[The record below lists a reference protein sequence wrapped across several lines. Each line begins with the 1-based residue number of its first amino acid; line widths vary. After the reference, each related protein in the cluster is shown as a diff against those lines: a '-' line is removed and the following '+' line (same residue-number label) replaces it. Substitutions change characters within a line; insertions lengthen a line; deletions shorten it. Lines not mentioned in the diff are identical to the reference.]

1 MRFTLAKLSLVFIAT
16 SATAHDFWLQP
27 QVFQTKPGVAL
38 PITALIGHGDD
49 RGRWEADAKRV
60 VMLKSIGPNGTVD
73 LRSAF
78 KQRGVGSHFAPVF
91 AKTGVHVVAMQTNH
105 ASSELPAK
113 RFNDYAQGEGLTPIL
128 QYRTRMGTTD
138 TLGREIYSRRAKVL
152 IRVGASAGRADPRSI
167 KAIGLTLEIVP
178 ERDPYAPGKSRNL
191 PVRVIY
197 EGKALPGATV
207 KLTNLNSD
215 EKPVASVKTDSF
227 GRAAFRI
234 PESGAWLLN
243 VVWTKPINGRPG
255 ADFDT
260 IFSSLTFG
268 YEQRVKPG

>member
-1 MRFTLAKLSLVFIAT
+1 MRFIFAKLSLLLVAT

-27 QVFQTKPGVAL
+27 QAFQAKPGVAL

-60 VMLKSIGPNGTVD
+60 VMLKAIGPGGTTD

-78 KQRGVGSHFAPVF
+78 KQRGAGSHFAPVF
-91 AKTGVHVVAMQTNH
+91 AKTGVHVVAMQTNQ

-113 RFNDYAQGEGLTPIL
+113 RFNDYAKEEGLTPIL
-128 QYRTRMGTTD
+128 NYRAKTKTAD
-138 TLGREIYSRRAKVL
+138 TIGREFYSRRAKVL
-152 IRVGASAGRADPRSI
+152 IRVGSAAGRADPRTT
-167 KAIGLTLEIVP
+167 KATGLTLEIVP
-178 ERDPYAPGKSRNL
+178 ERDPYALDKSRNL

-215 EKPVASVKTDSF
+215 EKPVAIVKTDSA
-227 GRAAFRI
+227 GRAIFRV

-243 VVWTKPINGRPG
+243 VVWTKPIKGRPG

-268 YEQRVKPG
+268 YN

>member
-1 MRFTLAKLSLVFIAT
+1 MRFVMAKLSVVLIAT

-27 QVFQTKPGVAL
+27 QTFQTKPGTTL

-60 VMLKSIGPNGTVD
+60 VMLKSFGPNGTVD
-73 LRSAF
+73 LSTAF
-78 KQRGVGSHFAPVF
+78 KQRGAGSHFAPVF
-91 AKTGVHVVAMQTNH
+91 AEAGVHVVAIQTNR
-105 ASSELPAK
+105 ATSELPAK
-113 RFNDYAQGEGLTPIL
+113 RFNDYAKDEGLTPIL
-128 QYRTRMGTTD
+128 QHRTRMKTTG
-138 TLGREIYSRRAKVL
+138 TLGREFYSRRAKVL
-152 IRVGASAGRADPRSI
+152 VRVGASTGRADPRTT
-167 KAIGLTLEIVP
+167 KAFGLALEIVP
-178 ERDPYAPGKSRNL
+178 ERDPYALGKSRNL

-215 EKPVASVKTDSF
+215 EKPVAIGKTDSA
-227 GRAAFRI
+227 GRTAFRI

-243 VVWTKPINGRPG
+243 VVWTKPIKGRPG
-255 ADFDT
+255 ADYDT

-268 YEQRVKPG
+268 YN

>member
-1 MRFTLAKLSLVFIAT
+1 MRFTLAKLSLLLFAT

-27 QVFQTKPGVAL
+27 QAFQTKPGAAL
-38 PITALIGHGDD
+38 PVTALIGHGDN

-73 LRSAF
+73 LRRSF
-78 KQRGVGSHFAPVF
+78 SQRGIGPHFATTFPK
-91 AKTGVHVVAMQTNH
+91 AGVHVLAMQTNH
-105 ASSELPAK
+105 ASSELPPK
-113 RFNDYAQGEGLTPIL
+113 RFNDYASDEGLTPIL
-128 QYRTRMGTTD
+128 EYRSRVGTTD
-138 TLGREIYSRRAKVL
+138 TAGREIYSRRAKAL
-152 IRVGASAGRADPRSI
+152 IHVGPNTGRADPRAT
-167 KAIGLTLEIVP
+167 KAVGLTLEIVP
-178 ERDPYAPGKSRNL
+178 ERDPYALGKSRKL

-215 EKPVASVKTDSF
+215 EKPVAIMKTDAN
-227 GRAAFRI
+227 GRANFRI
-234 PESGAWLLN
+234 PEVGSWLLN
-243 VVWTKPINGRPG
+243 VVWSKPIKGRPV

-268 YEQRVKPG
+268 YDLQPKK

>member
-1 MRFTLAKLSLVFIAT
+1 MRFTLAKLSLVLIAT

-27 QVFQTKPGVAL
+27 RAFQTKPGVAL

-60 VMLKSIGPNGTVD
+60 VMLKSIGPDGTVN
-73 LRSAF
+73 LHSAF
-78 KQRGVGSHFAPVF
+78 KQRGAGAHFAPVF
-91 AKTGVHVVAMQTNH
+91 AKAGIHIVTMQTNH

-113 RFNDYAQGEGLTPIL
+113 RFNDYARDEGLTPIL
-128 QYRTRMGTTD
+128 RYRARTGTTD

-152 IRVGASAGRADPRSI
+152 IRVGDGAGRADPRTT
-167 KAIGLTLEIVP
+167 KAVGLTLEIVP
-178 ERDPYAPGKSRNL
+178 ERDPYALGKSRNL
-191 PVRVIY
+191 PVRVTY
-197 EGKALPGATV
+197 QGKILPGATV

-215 EKPVASVKTDSF
+215 EKPVAIVKTDST

-243 VVWTKPINGRPG
+243 VVWTKPIKGRPG

-268 YEQRVKPG
+268 YDTPRKM

>member
-1 MRFTLAKLSLVFIAT
+1 MRFTLAKLSIALIAT

-27 QVFQTKPGVAL
+27 QAFQTKPGVAL
-38 PITALIGHGDD
+38 PITALIGHGKD
-49 RGRWEADAKRV
+49 RGRWEADASRV
-60 VMLKSIGPNGTVD
+60 VMLKSIGPKGTAD
-73 LRSAF
+73 LRSGF
-78 KQRGVGSHFAPVF
+78 TQRGIGPQLFPVF
-91 AKTGVHVVAMQTNH
+91 AETGVHVLAMQTNR

-113 RFNDYAQGEGLTPIL
+113 RFNDYAKDEGLTPIL
-128 QYRTRMGTTD
+128 EYRNRTGTAD
-138 TLGREIYSRRAKVL
+138 TAGREFYSRRAKVL
-152 IRVGASAGRADPRSI
+152 IRVGASSGRADPRTT

-178 ERDPYAPGKSRNL
+178 ERDPYALGKSRNL

-207 KLTNLNSD
+207 KLTNLNAD
-215 EKPVASVKTDSF
+215 EKPVAIVKTDSS
-227 GRAAFRI
+227 GRAALRI

-243 VVWTKPINGRPG
+243 VVWTKPIKGRPG

-268 YEQRVKPG
+268 YDKRAKP

>member
-1 MRFTLAKLSLVFIAT
+1 MRYKLAKLSLVLIAT

-60 VMLKSIGPNGTVD
+60 IMLKATGPDGIVD
-73 LRSAF
+73 LRAAF
-78 KQRGVGSHFAPVF
+78 RQRGAGSHFAPVF
-91 AKTGVHVVAMQTNH
+91 AKAGVHVVAMQTNQ
-105 ASSELPAK
+105 ATSELPAK
-113 RFNDYAQGEGLTPIL
+113 RFNDYAKEEGLTPIL
-128 QYRTRMGTTD
+128 NYRAKTKTAG
-138 TLGREIYSRRAKVL
+138 TLGREFYSRRAKVL
-152 IRVGASAGRADPRSI
+152 IRVGASTSRPDPRTT
-167 KAIGLTLEIVP
+167 KAVGLALEIVP
-178 ERDPYAPGKSRNL
+178 ERDPYALGKSRNL

-197 EGKALPGATV
+197 EGKALSGATV

-215 EKPVASVKTDSF
+215 EKPVAIVKTDIT
-227 GRAAFRI
+227 GRAAFRV

-243 VVWTKPINGRPG
+243 VVWTKPIKGRPG
-255 ADFDT
+255 ADYDT

-268 YEQRVKPG
+268 YN

>member
-1 MRFTLAKLSLVFIAT
+1 MRFTLAKLSLALIAT

-27 QVFQTKPGVAL
+27 QIFQTKPGVAL

-49 RGRWEADAKRV
+49 RGRWEADARRV
-60 VMLKSIGPNGTVD
+60 VMLKSIGPDGVID

-78 KQRGVGSHFAPVF
+78 KQRGAGSHFAPVF
-91 AKTGVHVVAMQTNH
+91 AKAGIHVVTMQTNH
-105 ASSELPAK
+105 ASSDLPAK
-113 RFNDYAQGEGLTPIL
+113 RFNDYAKDEGLTPIL
-128 QYRTRMGTTD
+128 RYRMRMNTTGTM
-138 TLGREIYSRRAKVL
+138 GREIYSRRAKVL
-152 IRVGASAGRADPRSI
+152 VRVGAGTGRADPRATT
-167 KAIGLTLEIVP
+167 AIGLTLEIVP
-178 ERDPYAPGKSRNL
+178 ERDPYALGKSRSM

-197 EGKALPGATV
+197 EGKALSGATV

-215 EKPVASVKTDSF
+215 EKPVAIAKTDRT
-227 GRAAFRI
+227 GRAVFRI

-243 VVWTKPINGRPG
+243 VVWTKPITGRPG

-268 YEQRVKPG
+268 YN

>member
-1 MRFTLAKLSLVFIAT
+1 MRFTLSKLSIVFIAT

-27 QVFQTKPGVAL
+27 QSFQTNSGVAL
-38 PITALIGHGDD
+38 PVTALIGHGKD
-49 RGRWEADAKRV
+49 RGRWEADASRI
-60 VMLKSIGPNGTVD
+60 VMLKSIGPNGTAD

-78 KQRGVGSHFAPVF
+78 KQRGIGPQLFPVF
-91 AKTGVHVVAMQTNH
+91 VETGVHVLAMQTNR

-113 RFNDYAQGEGLTPIL
+113 RFNDYAKEEGLTPIL
-128 QYRTRMGTTD
+128 EYRNRTGSVD
-138 TLGREIYSRRAKVL
+138 TAGREFYSRRAKVL
-152 IRVGASAGRADPRSI
+152 IRVGASTGRTDLRTTR
-167 KAIGLTLEIVP
+167 AIGLSLEIVP
-178 ERDPYAPGKSRNL
+178 ERDPYALGKSRNL

-207 KLTNLNSD
+207 KLTNLYSD
-215 EKPVASVKTDSF
+215 EKPVAIVKTDST

-243 VVWTKPINGRPG
+243 VVWTKPIKGRPG

-268 YEQRVKPG
+268 YDNRAKP